1 MSNTDD
7 ELLVPRRNPSGIALV
22 YRTTMKRESSKVL
35 TKPLTMDE
43 YDLLY
48 EQTYP
53 YVNSTLKMKK
63 FNHLANEKKLL
74 NLYTKYETDIPLFA
88 YSCSCTIL

>member
-1 MSNTDD
+1 MSFSVYD
-7 ELLVPRRNPSGIALV
+7 LLVLRRNPSGIALV
-22 YRTTMKRESSKVL
+22 YRTTMKRESPKVV
-35 TKPLTMDE
+35 TKPLTMDD

-63 FNHLANEKKLL
+63 FKHLANEKKLL

-88 YSCSCTIL
+88 YNCSCTIL